1 MSNQKQTPKPP
12 ILFIHGMWGSANV
25 WQKYVSRFEAQGYE
39 TRAITLRHH
48 EVTIDQPAPDGAE
61 KIGLADH
68 VDDILEIVKT
78 YEVPP
83 VLIGHSM
90 GGLLV
95 QLAAAKSDNVHAV
108 IGVCPAPPAGVF
120 ALKLSA
126 IRLFSDILF
135 TPMFWKKAIKISYDK
150 ARYGFFHNIS
160 EAEAREYYKDL
171 RWDSGKAVTQIA
183 FWIFDKTKASKLNET
198 AMHCPVL
205 LLSGEIDR
213 TVVASVVA
221 ASAKRYKGGCDY
233 EELPG
238 HSHWPLVEQGWE
250 KVADKCIGWLGEI

>member
-1 MSNQKQTPKPP
+1 MSKQKPP
-12 ILFIHGMWGSANV
+12 VLFIHGMWGSANV

-61 KIGLADH
+61 KVGLQDH
-68 VDDILEIVKT
+68 VDDILEIIAS
-78 YEVPP
+78 YETPP
-83 VLIGHSM
+83 ILIGHSM

-95 QLAAAKSDNVHAV
+95 QLAAAKTDHVHAV
-108 IGVCPAPPAGVF
+108 IGICPAPPAGVF

-126 IRLFSDILF
+126 IKLFSEILF
-135 TPMFWKKAIKISYDK
+135 TPMFWKKATKVSYEK
-150 ARYGFFHNIS
+150 ARFGFFHTLS
-160 EAEAREYYKDL
+160 EEEAREYYKDL
-171 RWDSGKAVTQIA
+171 RWDSGKTVTEIA
-183 FWIFDKTKASKLNET
+183 FWIFDRAKASKLDET
-198 AMHCPVL
+198 AIGCPVL

-221 ASAKRYKGGCDY
+221 ASAKRYKGQCDY

-238 HSHWPLVEQGWE
+238 HSHWPLVEKGWE
-250 KVADKCIGWLGEI
+250 KVADKCIGWLGRV